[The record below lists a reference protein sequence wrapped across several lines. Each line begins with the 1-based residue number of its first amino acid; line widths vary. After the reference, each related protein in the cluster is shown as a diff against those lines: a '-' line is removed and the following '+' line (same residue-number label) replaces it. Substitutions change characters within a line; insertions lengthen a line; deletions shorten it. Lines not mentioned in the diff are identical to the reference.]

1 MASECVYIRLWGAKS
16 TDQHIDMRVNMPR
29 VDFVKLISGKYN
41 FVSEV
46 YDQPP
51 AIPES
56 NDQGDTTKFC
66 TLGEKV
72 DLSEDSDSSSED
84 ESPKKTNLQGIDI
97 TIHKQPVLIQY
108 GERVLKYLRITGLTE
123 KMIRDLDRYYSLH
136 VRKGKPGNPS
146 HLLYEGDV
154 GDFKEYLN
162 ERCCGYF
169 LDDLTDPFEKPS
181 QKGKAVELPEA
192 PDEDPRTDSDDS
204 DTDVSDREIEDTDKI
219 NLYGQGIV
227 IYQDKIK
234 ILCGLQ
240 NKPHFVIEGL
250 LHVQRR
256 RLEEELN
263 ISLLQ
268 KSEEKQ
274 SWYFPCESQD
284 DIEGILDDAYCNYR
298 LHVADPTVE
307 EDEVLSSK
315 VAVFHSCIPNPTY
328 HAVTGVSSYTC
339 LKVKY
344 LSDYKKGT
352 VGDKLRE
359 SIFGKDSKFSFAC
372 HSSKIKECEENLRK
386 EGFAIEFCECDPK
399 IADDDKLILSYTLSA
414 AGCVI
419 HTSLLGKETRFFQT
433 VKEEMDEWS
442 FNAEGD
448 VYRFSKCFPPGRV
461 TPSQQSR
468 RVAVIHECIPTRC
481 YIGVSGDISE
491 DVIRTHRSWQLVS
504 EMNLSTQK
512 VMVGD
517 ARNIKFI
524 VAIGCGHEFVENQLT
539 RHGYDVKWCRKE
551 GTDECVKFTS
561 GESSSGKSTSQESI
575 IAKGETCP
583 PKICPRMAYKGT
595 VREKKCIQPV
605 YRRGMCKNHFQKK
618 YWYMKAKKPATKA

>member
-1 MASECVYIRLWGAKS
+1 VCERLRFLLYEMASECVYIRLWGAKS

-29 VDFVKLISGKYN
+29 ANFVKLISGKYD

-72 DLSEDSDSSSED
+72 DLSEDSDSSSAD
-84 ESPKKTNLQGIDI
+84 ETPEKTNLQGIDI

-108 GERVLKYLRITGLTE
+108 GEKILKYLRVTGLSE
-123 KMIRDLDRYYSLH
+123 KMIRDLDRYYSVQ
-136 VRKGKPGNPS
+136 VRKGKPESSS
-146 HLLYEGDV
+146 HLLYGGDV

-162 ERCCGYF
+162 KRCCGYF

-181 QKGKAVELPEA
+181 QVKPLELSE
-192 PDEDPRTDSDDS
+192 DSDDDS
-204 DTDVSDREIEDTDKI
+204 DSDESVGDTGKI
-219 NLYGQGIV
+219 NLHNQGIV
-227 IYQDKIK
+227 IHQDKVK
-234 ILCGLQ
+234 IRCGLQ
-240 NKPHFVIEGL
+240 NREHFVIEGL

-274 SWYFPCESQD
+274 SWYFPCDSQD
-284 DIEGILDDAYCNYR
+284 DIEGILDDTYYNYR

-315 VAVFHSCIPNPTY
+315 VAVFHSCTPNPTY

-339 LKVKY
+339 TKVLY
-344 LSDYKKGT
+344 LSDYKKGI

-359 SIFGKDSKFSFAC
+359 SLFGRDSKFSYAC

-386 EGFAIEFCECDPK
+386 EGFAIEFCECNPK

-414 AGCVI
+414 TGCVI
-419 HTSLLGKETRFFQT
+419 HTSLLGKETRFFET
-433 VKEEMDEWS
+433 VKKEMETWS
-442 FNAEGD
+442 FKKEED
-448 VYRFSKCFPPGRV
+448 IQKFSKLFPPGRV

-468 RVAVIHECIPTRC
+468 RVAVIHECIPTKC

-491 DVIRTHRSWQLVS
+491 DVIRTHSNWQLVS
-504 EMNLSTQK
+504 GMNLSTQK

-551 GTDECVKFTS
+551 GTDECVKFA
-561 GESSSGKSTSQESI
+561 GSSSGKSSSQESF